1 MFVHRLGH
9 LTARKYAKI
18 SKAVRISLEFLESTV
33 IIKHYN
39 FRCFTLSFRLFEYVG
54 KGDFPLWDSDIRGN
68 IVGYI
73 AFIGFSEG
81 FHRHGHIPEHV
92 LIHEEG
98 ACHRGSV
105 LWLLRYCGL
114 GRLPVHFPLSVDKP
128 FYIQFRVFPHH
139 AHEEVAPGLVAAG
152 DDVRH
157 TCSCHTDIFGKLSLI
172 DIFGV
177 KKLL

>member
-33 IIKHYN
+33 IIEHYN

-128 FYIQFRVFPHH
+128 FYIQFGEGFHGVL
-139 AHEEVAPGLVAAG
+139 HEIESRLVPAG
-152 DDVRH
+152 DDVRYA
-157 TCSCHTDIFGKLSLI
+157 CRGDIDSCRKLSLCDVFRI
-172 DIFGV
+172 Q
-177 KKLL
+177 KLL